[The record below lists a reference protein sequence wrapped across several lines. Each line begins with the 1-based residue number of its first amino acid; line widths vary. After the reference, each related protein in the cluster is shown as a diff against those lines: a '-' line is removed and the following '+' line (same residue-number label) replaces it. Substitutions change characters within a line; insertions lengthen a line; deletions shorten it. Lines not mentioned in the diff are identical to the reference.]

1 MARSVRDLRE
11 LICVSRLT
19 YHESD
24 EEVLSDTDSSII
36 ENDMRK
42 LSLNNGSCNDIDN
55 IGLHK
60 DVHVSKKTSA
70 TGVTRVSPDSGFLTN
85 SSTPS
90 TSGSR
95 DESQTVISPVP
106 SGSSSSSCTK
116 SPTKRKRKKKKN
128 VLLTKHDLP
137 KAAALPP
144 VSGFHSISSNSQGH
158 FDHSADLR
166 QSFSF
171 DSMLTYIDASI
182 VANWLQRANENVTEM
197 SRFCNYED
205 SFVQFAHFWLTGFPD
220 VQRTSIYDMEYDILV
235 DEFNLA
241 FAVGRQSGKV
251 TRKDIVNLLG
261 AIYKEYPGTLLSSK
275 GCYLFLNYMDVLSS
289 DRTAEYKELLSDVKC
304 STKNKQYAQWLL
316 AARSFALVNV
326 WSAVLNFYRNLLGKT
341 PVAGCLPLP
350 SSIRLKNVHHQRMYQ
365 AIRADFVDVV
375 HYLLKCRHVD
385 PQDTD
390 SHGRTWI
397 FTAVMHNSANVLVY
411 LLNRVKPAIDVNQS
425 TDTGNTAL
433 HAAANQGCGK
443 IAEILLQTPDI
454 LVNCQNPQCEHAT
467 PLHMAV
473 MHGHLDV
480 VKALVEAKADTTLR
494 MGDLT
499 PVNIAKDF
507 NRSEI
512 VQILTS
518 SGC

>member
-24 EEVLSDTDSSII
+24 EEVLSDTDSSSI
-36 ENDMRK
+36 ENDVRK
-42 LSLNNGSCNDIDN
+42 LSLDNGNFDEVDN
-55 IGLHK
+55 MGLDK
-60 DVHVSKKTSA
+60 NVHISKKTTA
-70 TGVTRVSPDSGFLTN
+70 TDVTRVSPDSGFLTN
-85 SSTPS
+85 SSPPS

-95 DESQTVISPVP
+95 DESQAVVGSPVP
-106 SGSSSSSCTK
+106 SESSSSSTTK
-116 SPTKRKRKKKKN
+116 SPIKRKRKKKKN
-128 VLLTKHDLP
+128 ILLTKHDLP

-144 VSGFHSISSNSQGH
+144 VSGFNRATSDSHGH
-158 FDHSADLR
+158 FHEASDSRA
-166 QSFSF
+166 SFSF

-182 VANWLQRANENVTEM
+182 VAGWLQRANENVTEM

-251 TRKDIVNLLG
+251 TRKDIVSLLG
-261 AIYKEYPGTLLSSK
+261 AIFKEYPGTLLSSK

-289 DRTAEYKELLSDVKC
+289 DRTAEYKQLLSDVKC
-304 STKNKQYAQWLL
+304 STKNKQYAQWIL

-365 AIRADFVDVV
+365 AIR
-375 HYLLKCRHVD
+375 
-385 PQDTD
+385 
-390 SHGRTWI
+390 
-397 FTAVMHNSANVLVY
+397 
-411 LLNRVKPAIDVNQS
+411 
-425 TDTGNTAL
+425 
-433 HAAANQGCGK
+433 
-443 IAEILLQTPDI
+443 
-454 LVNCQNPQCEHAT
+454 
-467 PLHMAV
+467 
-473 MHGHLDV
+473 
-480 VKALVEAKADTTLR
+480 
-494 MGDLT
+494 
-499 PVNIAKDF
+499 
-507 NRSEI
+507 
-512 VQILTS
+512 
-518 SGC
+518 